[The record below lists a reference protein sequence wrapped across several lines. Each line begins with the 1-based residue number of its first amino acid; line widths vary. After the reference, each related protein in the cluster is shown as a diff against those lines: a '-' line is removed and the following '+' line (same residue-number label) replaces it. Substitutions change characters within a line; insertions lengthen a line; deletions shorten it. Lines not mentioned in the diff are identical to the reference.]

1 MSMKKLIKRMCVY
14 VRAGG
19 NESSRLELSFASKS
33 TTQFLELPAE
43 KSSLPTMV
51 SMAMQ
56 SVFSRSVTLQ
66 TIGSAEIYAYVSST
80 VQT

>member
-56 SVFSRSVTLQ
+56 SV
-66 TIGSAEIYAYVSST
+66 
-80 VQT
+80 

>member
-43 KSSLPTMV
+43 KSSLPTTV
-51 SMAMQ
+51 SMAMP
-56 SVFSRSVTLQ
+56 SVWKGRRGGKSQ
-66 TIGSAEIYAYVSST
+66 
-80 VQT
+80 

>member
-1 MSMKKLIKRMCVY
+1 MKKGQFKLIQLQRADVHEKKPIKRMCVY

-19 NESSRLELSFASKS
+19 NESSWLELSFASKS

-56 SVFSRSVTLQ
+56 SV
-66 TIGSAEIYAYVSST
+66 
-80 VQT
+80 

>member
-1 MSMKKLIKRMCVY
+1 MSMKKKKKPKRMCVY
-14 VRAGG
+14 VHAGG

-56 SVFSRSVTLQ
+56 SV
-66 TIGSAEIYAYVSST
+66 
-80 VQT
+80 